1 VARIRLSR
9 QHERCQ
15 RQLSQRSKMNRLII
29 FAIIASIYVA
39 TKDVLESI
47 NGDFYYCSVAFFELI
62 TLFCLS
68 FVRGR
73 ISRDMQVLNLALIIG
88 HLIGWAL
95 YASCHKAIIYQII
108 TYGLMSAQLLRL
120 LWAGKHDGDTESDS
134 SLRMVWRN
142 HFSSDNK
149 GTRVL

>member
-1 VARIRLSR
+1 MR
-9 QHERCQ
+9 
-15 RQLSQRSKMNRLII
+15 RLII

-47 NGDFYYCSVAFFELI
+47 NGDFYYCAVAFCELI

-73 ISRDMQVLNLALIIG
+73 ISRDMQALNLALIIG

-95 YASCHKAIIYQII
+95 YASYQKAIIYQAI

-120 LWAGKHDGDTESDS
+120 LWVGKYDGDTESDS
-134 SLRMVWRN
+134 SLRMVW
-142 HFSSDNK
+142 SSYFNGNNK
-149 GTRVL
+149 DSGSV